1 MLSYICD
8 FTHKRLDYAN
18 INLFINEA
26 DLLYLKSI
34 VFKDVREYLSSDA
47 RQQELEKQKLIEATQ
62 QSSLQAGS
70 SSCSPTVKTSCS
82 ILSPSPTSLGAYAV
96 NEILAQLNHSNTEVN
111 ALNSIDFVIGDSAT
125 PLELTPSEGQRIAGA
140 VGLKKP
146 TYDIQAG
153 SASFSAA
160 CEYLLSSYK
169 NLPNTT
175 LWVSSNV
182 IDLILVDEQ
191 KDLLNSNATAILFSK
206 ESGEY
211 QISTADYFCD
221 LEVEPKFSIA
231 PNGSA
236 NFTEWQAERFFNQS
250 IKPLLSAALKYSK
263 TGSEHIGKNDTRII
277 LPVNCESL
285 KQICIKEFNLDSS
298 KVLMPKC
305 KYSLGGDFGEA
316 LSQAISQKASQVL
329 IIQAG
334 GGYGQGYVVLNR
346 L

>member
-34 VFKDVREYLSSDA
+34 VFKDVSEYLSSDA
-47 RQQELEKQKLIEATQ
+47 RQQELEKQKQVEATQ
-62 QSSLQAGS
+62 QSSIQPGS

-82 ILSPSPTSLGAYAV
+82 ILSPNPTNLGAYAV
-96 NEILAQLNHSNTEVN
+96 NEILAQLNHSNPEESN
-111 ALNSIDFVIGDSAT
+111 QDSIDFIIGDSAT

-146 TYDIQAG
+146 TYDLQAG

-160 CEYLLSSYK
+160 CDYLLKSHK
-169 NLPNTT
+169 NLPNRT

-182 IDLILVDEQ
+182 VDLILVDEQ
-191 KDLLNSNATAILFSK
+191 KDLLSSNTTAVLFSK

-211 QISTADYFCD
+211 RITYADYFCD
-221 LEVEPKFSIA
+221 LEVEPQFSIA

-236 NFTEWQAERFFNQS
+236 NFAEWQAERFFNQS
-250 IKPLLSAALKYSK
+250 IKSLLSEALKHSK
-263 TGSEHIGKNDTRII
+263 TARTPSEAIII
-277 LPVNCESL
+277 LPVNCEDL
-285 KQICIKEFNLDSS
+285 KQICVKEFNLDSS

-316 LSQAISQKASQVL
+316 LTQAINQKAGEVL

-334 GGYGQGYVVLNR
+334 GGYGQGYVVLDR